1 MIIPKLRFSLYGI
14 IIVLSIFI
22 GLFYI
27 FGNLK
32 KEGYYNKKI
41 LLFILLFIPCSFM
54 FGKIYTLMTNPEQ
67 KSIITVGLSAYG
79 GLIGVII
86 ASIIFEYIIPTNK
99 NIVKYSVLSLPLI
112 YGLTKIACFISG
124 CCYGIPYNGPL
135 YVIYPD
141 GLNIPQFPVQITETI
156 VSLLVF
162 IICHKLKN
170 NKYIIYITLLLTSF
184 VKFSLDFLR
193 YDHLTKVITPNQ
205 IFSIILIIIT
215 IIMFLYEKRRRYEK
229 Q

>member
-1 MIIPKLRFSLYGI
+1 MIIPKLKFSLYGL

-27 FGNLK
+27 FRNLK
-32 KEGYYNKKI
+32 KSGYYNKKI
-41 LLFILLFIPCSFM
+41 ILFILLFIPCAFV
-54 FGKIYTLMTNPEQ
+54 FGKIYTLITDPEQ

-86 ASIIFEYIIPTNK
+86 ASIIFEYIVPTNK
-99 NIVKYSVLSLPLI
+99 MIIKYSVLSLPLI

-156 VSLLVF
+156 ASLIVF
-162 IICHKLKN
+162 VICNKLKN

-193 YDHLTKVITPNQ
+193 YDHIKKIITPNQ
-205 IFSIILIIIT
+205 IFSIILVIIT
-215 IIMFLYEKRRRYEK
+215 IIIFVYQKRRKYGK
-229 Q
+229 